1 MLDAPNQDAA
11 NNSSSSSKV
20 IFENER
26 VRVVELRLKPGKKEP
41 MHSHPAHL
49 VYVLSPTR
57 MKMTSSDGKVKEVEL
72 KTGQVIW
79 GEALS
84 HAGENVGTTEL
95 HEVIIELKERSI

>member
-1 MLDAPNQDAA
+1 MIDAPNQDAA

-20 IFENER
+20 LFENER
-26 VRVVELRLKPGKKEP
+26 VRVVELRLEPGKKEP

-49 VYVLSPTR
+49 VYVLSPAR
-57 MKMTSSDGKVKEVEL
+57 MKMTSSEGKTKEVEVRA
-72 KTGQVIW
+72 GQVIW

-95 HEVIIELKERSI
+95 HEVIIELKEGSL